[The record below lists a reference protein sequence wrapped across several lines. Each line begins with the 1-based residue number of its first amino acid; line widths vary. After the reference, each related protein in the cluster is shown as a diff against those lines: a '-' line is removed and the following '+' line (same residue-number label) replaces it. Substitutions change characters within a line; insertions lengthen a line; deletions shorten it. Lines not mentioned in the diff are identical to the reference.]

1 MRKTKEGE
9 IPADIFALL
18 TCEPNAEVGRVHAK
32 AMPVILT
39 TTAVDPRYDDWGQ
52 VRGFLQ
58 HWQTGVAQERGVG
71 RHEEGERSTERIRR
85 TLGET
90 R

>member
-1 MRKTKEGE
+1 MRKTKESE

-32 AMPVILT
+32 AIPVILT
-39 TTAVDPRYDDWGQ
+39 TTAVPPCYPDCCQ

-58 HWQTGVAQERGVG
+58 HWQRGSGTGTWRWA
-71 RHEEGERSTERIRR
+71 TRR
-85 TLGET
+85 REIN
-90 R
+90 

>member
-1 MRKTKEGE
+1 MRKTKESE

-39 TTAVDPRYDDWGQ
+39 TTAVAPCYPDWGQ
-52 VRGFLQ
+52 VRRFLQ
-58 HWQTGVAQERGVG
+58 HRQRGVVLERGVG
-71 RHEEGERSTERIRR
+71 RHEGERSTERIRR

>member
-1 MRKTKEGE
+1 MRKTKESE

-32 AMPVILT
+32 GIPVILT
-39 TTAVDPRYDDWGQ
+39 TTAVPPCYPDCCQ

-58 HWQTGVAQERGVG
+58 HWQRGSGTAVG
-71 RHEEGERSTERIRR
+71 RHEGERSTERIRR